1 MKQAVLGTV
10 MAAAIAVGVLAQGA
24 ATTALPLDNLGVEH
38 LDIIVPDP
46 AASARFYSRIF
57 KSALHQQ
64 PVRDT
69 PACFHQRTSPTSCGS
84 PTTTASSSRRRAV
97 S

>member
-1 MKQAVLGTV
+1 
-10 MAAAIAVGVLAQGA
+10 
-24 ATTALPLDNLGVEH
+24 LPLANLGLEH

-46 AASARFYSRIF
+46 AASARFYTRIF

-69 PACFHQRTSPTSCGS
+69 LRYFVLLGELPAD
-84 PTTTASSSRRRAV
+84 TAAGPGRADAAGV
-97 S
+97 R